1 LAKRYLCAVEDG
13 YFESLSPASVRSFSL
28 QGGIFT
34 AKEAED
40 FMTQPF
46 AEDAVNLRQWDELAK
61 VPDCVTPSLDHFM
74 EYVGETYI
82 SSAA

>member
-1 LAKRYLCAVEDG
+1 
-13 YFESLSPASVRSFSL
+13 
-28 QGGIFT
+28 
-34 AKEAED
+34 
-40 FMTQPF
+40 MTQPF

-61 VPDCVTPSLDHFM
+61 VLDCVTPSLDHFM